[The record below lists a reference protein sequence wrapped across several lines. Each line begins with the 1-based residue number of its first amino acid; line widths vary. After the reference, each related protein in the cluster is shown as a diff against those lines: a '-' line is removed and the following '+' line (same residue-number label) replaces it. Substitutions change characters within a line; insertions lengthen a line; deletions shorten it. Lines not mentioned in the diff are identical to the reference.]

1 MSFIKKYKW
10 IKHKIIFINFFF
22 VQNSMFIHWFLKT
35 KNRNKPNSKYQIFM
49 FGYSVSIPPL
59 RNNITPEIISY
70 LDRDFFSSKNML
82 CQLDHGIVAFTNGL
96 FEVIKASHLVL
107 GDSHS
112 TLKMKKHSLI
122 KISQWTRYMLMIF
135 NILLPEEEYFWFRI
149 VVISSIIFKKTERN
163 VFDTYCGSSN
173 PMTSWFRLFHDVFCS
188 IHLILLSIFW
198 SHLCCSGNL
207 AKLHLKV

>member
-1 MSFIKKYKW
+1 
-10 IKHKIIFINFFF
+10 
-22 VQNSMFIHWFLKT
+22 MFIHWFLET

-122 KISQWTRYMLMIF
+122 KKIYQWTRYDDDDF
-135 NILLPEEEYFWFRI
+135 QNFLLPEEEYFWFRI
-149 VVISSIIFKKTERN
+149 VVIWSIMIFKKTERN

-207 AKLHLKV
+207 AQLHLKV

>member
-1 MSFIKKYKW
+1 
-10 IKHKIIFINFFF
+10 
-22 VQNSMFIHWFLKT
+22 
-35 KNRNKPNSKYQIFM
+35 M

-149 VVISSIIFKKTERN
+149 VVISSMIFKKTERN

-188 IHLILLSIFW
+188 IHLILLSIF
-198 SHLCCSGNL
+198 CSTPL
-207 AKLHLKV
+207 LFR

>member
-1 MSFIKKYKW
+1 
-10 IKHKIIFINFFF
+10 
-22 VQNSMFIHWFLKT
+22 MFIHWFLKT

-112 TLKMKKHSLI
+112 TLEMKKHSLI
-122 KISQWTRYMLMIF
+122 KIYQWTRYDDDDFQHFASIGR
-135 NILLPEEEYFWFRI
+135 ILLI
-149 VVISSIIFKKTERN
+149 QN
-163 VFDTYCGSSN
+163 
-173 PMTSWFRLFHDVFCS
+173 
-188 IHLILLSIFW
+188 
-198 SHLCCSGNL
+198 CCHIKYNI
-207 AKLHLKV
+207 

>member
-1 MSFIKKYKW
+1 MNKTQNNLYQFL
-10 IKHKIIFINFFF
+10 F

-70 LDRDFFSSKNML
+70 LDRDFFSSENML

-122 KISQWTRYMLMIF
+122 KIYQWTRYDDDDF
-135 NILLPEEEYFWFRI
+135 QHFVSRG
-149 VVISSIIFKKTERN
+149 R
-163 VFDTYCGSSN
+163 
-173 PMTSWFRLFHDVFCS
+173 
-188 IHLILLSIFW
+188 IHL
-198 SHLCCSGNL
+198 N
-207 AKLHLKV
+207 

>member
-1 MSFIKKYKW
+1 
-10 IKHKIIFINFFF
+10 
-22 VQNSMFIHWFLKT
+22 
-35 KNRNKPNSKYQIFM
+35 M

-122 KISQWTRYMLMIF
+122 KIYQ
-135 NILLPEEEYFWFRI
+135 
-149 VVISSIIFKKTERN
+149 
-163 VFDTYCGSSN
+163 
-173 PMTSWFRLFHDVFCS
+173 
-188 IHLILLSIFW
+188 
-198 SHLCCSGNL
+198 
-207 AKLHLKV
+207 